1 MDISI
6 VVPTYNEKDNITVLL
21 DRTIKSLEYLNCK
34 DNGDIDKTYKY
45 EILVIDDN
53 SPDGT
58 SDIVEQYKLRRHIL
72 SERYKNISNNNIT
85 CIVRKNERGLAS
97 AVVEGFKNARGDI
110 IVVMD
115 ADLQHP
121 PEKIVSMI
129 KEINNGND
137 IVIGSRYIEENGF
150 GNFNIFRKIMSKSAN
165 IPAKI
170 LFSELRNIKDVQSGF
185 FAIRK
190 EVIDG
195 IKLNPFGYKILL
207 EILIKSTGSYNK
219 VKEIPFEFNKR
230 KYGNTKLG
238 SKVIM
243 EYLYHLMLLYWKKN
257 NLNRFVK
264 FCLVGMTGIF
274 VNMLLLY
281 IFTDILKVFY
291 LFSAIVAYEFSII
304 SNFIFND
311 IWTFKDCIIPGK
323 SHSLL
328 VRAIHFNWTRASGAI
343 LSISMLYILT
353 EFLYMNYLLSNLI
366 GIAVGTLWSYISSVN
381 IVWRIDKK

>member
-6 VVPTYNEKDNITVLL
+6 VIPTYNEKDNINILL
-21 DRTIKSLEYLNCK
+21 NRTIKSLDSINCK
-34 DNGDIDKTYKY
+34 DDSGIDNICEY

-58 SDIVEQYKLRRHIL
+58 SEIVKKYKLKQYIS
-72 SERYKNISNNNIT
+72 SERSKNKLNGNIK

-110 IVVMD
+110 IIVMD

-129 KEINNGND
+129 KELNNGND
-137 IVIGSRYIEENGF
+137 IVVGSRYLEENGF
-150 GNFNIFRKIMSKSAN
+150 NNFNLFRKIVSKSAN

-170 LFSELRNIKDVQSGF
+170 LFSELRNVKDIQSGF

-207 EILIKSTGSYNK
+207 EILVMGTGNYNK

-230 KYGNTKLG
+230 EYGNTKLG
-238 SKVIM
+238 SKVVL
-243 EYLYHLMLLYWKKN
+243 EYLYHLMSLYWKKK
-257 NLNRFVK
+257 NLNRFIK
-264 FCLVGMTGIF
+264 FCLVGTMGIF
-274 VNMLLLY
+274 VNMIVLY
-281 IFTDILKVFY
+281 IFTDILKIFY
-291 LFSAIVAYEFSII
+291 LFSAIAAYEFSII

-311 IWTFKDCIIPGK
+311 MWTFKDRIIPGR
-323 SHSLL
+323 SHSFL

-343 LSISMLYILT
+343 LSISILYVLT
-353 EFLYMNYLLSNLI
+353 EFLSMNYLLSNLI

-381 IVWRIDKK
+381 IVWRINK